1 MRLVYAWVAA
11 AILITCSSALG
22 QGSVYYVDSKVKLKE
37 LNPQVGRGL
46 SFSRPVLLYDP
57 ADINSYGFY
66 IATNSVAG
74 VDDDAIIRSA
84 HTDTY
89 SWVRIDT
96 VPLASDSVKGK
107 FRLFSAPSD
116 PNDPVGY
123 DKEDT
128 DALIDALPV
137 SLDEQAD
144 VDASAGT
151 TNQFLIK
158 RNVAGVTQY
167 TPVTPRMIDAAALY
181 GVDMTGATDST
192 ARLQHA
198 IDSHKTVFLPSGTV
212 TISNTITLYTDTKL
226 IGAGRDEVTITNS
239 NSSVFAF
246 VLSTSTDTPLSD
258 VDSNFILEGVTI
270 GSKNGLRI
278 NTTSDFAARHPI
290 KGVAIRHVSFLGSYG
305 SGEDADYETD
315 DVPTIAEL
323 QAFGTGLQFVKVFDA
338 DVRNCLFQR
347 LGIGTYLFGSDIN
360 TFENNRYNVNANHV
374 YTTRDTSTGT
384 WGYGNKWI
392 NSDILQN
399 KRVRGVWIEDN
410 RHTLIQGN
418 YFENHNYGSSLY
430 LYTTNDIGTKIF
442 ANRFDNTGNATP
454 AIDIN
459 PKHSFQYSGNTWNV
473 STPLSTFLIGSNSWA
488 QTAPSQIMASFRD
501 NGPETG
507 HPVINYPQVV
517 TNQVDPYLFSA
528 MNPQQVGGSGG
539 ASWPW
544 NVSSATGR
552 HAIQTSTGNLIVS
565 FYPLISDRAFRVDFT
580 ARDIS
585 GAAADYAEIKYFGT
599 STNTLLSET
608 IGFTDTN
615 EVQTISRWIELPAS
629 EIADGR
635 LQIEF
640 LNDRAELER
649 IRLTPV
655 SGSESVIQG
664 AQTFYPRAGSPAMTL
679 SGRSAAYAFDP
690 TAFEDVSG
698 VLQVPRDWKAVKL
711 RLLYANPSTTAADI
725 LWAIYWDERS
735 VADDLT
741 TSGSGYELLTSDAGT
756 TADLLRVTAYTAI
769 IDIDPS
775 KLQFVRIARGG
786 SDARDTLNASDAELI
801 AVEILRYE

>member
-1 MRLVYAWVAA
+1 MRFLVCLVAVLYA
-11 AILITCSSALG
+11 TCISVSG
-22 QGSVYYVDSKVKLKE
+22 QGNVYYVDSKVKLKE
-37 LNPQVGRGL
+37 LNPLIGRGL
-46 SFSRPVLLYDP
+46 SFSRPVLMVDPSDLNASGLYV
-57 ADINSYGFY
+57 
-66 IATNSVAG
+66 ATNSVAG
-74 VDDDAIIRSA
+74 VDDVNVIRSA

-89 SWVRIDT
+89 SWVKVDT
-96 VPLASDSVKGK
+96 VPLATDSVYGK
-107 FRLFSAPSD
+107 FRLFSPAAD
-116 PNDPVGY
+116 PDDPVGY
-123 DKEDT
+123 DKTDT

-137 SLDEQAD
+137 SLDEQSD
-144 VDASAGT
+144 VDASGGT
-151 TNQFLIK
+151 TNQFLAK
-158 RNVAGVTQY
+158 MNVGGEVKY
-167 TPVTPRMIDAAALY
+167 MPITPRMIDAAVFY
-181 GVDMTGATDST
+181 NVDVTGATDST

-198 IDSHKTVFLPSGTV
+198 IDTHKTVYLPAGTI
-212 TISNTITLYTDTKL
+212 TISNSVTLYPYTKL

-246 VLSTSTDTPLSD
+246 VMNTSTDTPLAD

-270 GSKNGLRI
+270 GSKFGLRI
-278 NTTSDFAARHPI
+278 NTTNDFAARHPI
-290 KGVAIRHVSFLGSYG
+290 KGVTIRHVSFLGSYG
-305 SGEDADYETD
+305 SGEDADYETS
-315 DVPTIAEL
+315 DVPTFAEL
-323 QAFGTGLQFVKVFDA
+323 YAFGVGLQFVKVFDA

-347 LGIGTYLFGSDIN
+347 LGIGNYLFGSDIN
-360 TFENNRYNVNANHV
+360 TFGNNRFNANANHV
-374 YTTRDTSTGT
+374 YTTRDVTTGT

-399 KRVRGVWIEDN
+399 KRVRGIWIEDN

-418 YFENHNYGSSLY
+418 YFEDHNYGSSTY

-442 ANRFDNTGNATP
+442 ANRFDNTGNSTP

-459 PKHSFQYSGNTWNV
+459 PKHSFQYENNTWNA

-488 QTAPSQIMASFRD
+488 QAATSQIMASFRD

-517 TNQVDPYLFSA
+517 TNRLDPYLFSA
-528 MNPQQVGGSGG
+528 MNPQQIAGAGG

-544 NVSSATGR
+544 NVSSVTGR

-585 GAAADYAEIKYFGT
+585 GAAVDYAEIKYFGT

-629 EIADGR
+629 EVADGR
-635 LQIEF
+635 LQVEF

-655 SGSESVIQG
+655 SGTESVLQG
-664 AQTFYPRAGSPAMTL
+664 AYTFYPRAGAPSMTL

-690 TAFEDVSG
+690 AAFEDVSG
-698 VLQVPRDWKAVKL
+698 VLQLPRDWTAVKL

-741 TSGSGYELLTSDAGT
+741 TSGTGYELLTSDAGT
-756 TADLLRVTAYTAI
+756 TADLLRATAWTPI
-769 IDIDPS
+769 IDIDS
-775 KLQFVRIARGG
+775 AKMQAVRIARGG
-786 SDARDTLNASDAELI
+786 TDARDTLNASDAELI